1 MEIIWTD
8 TALETYLKVI
18 DYLFDYWTIK
28 ELDFFEV
35 DVDQLIE
42 RISTYNQI
50 CPESELFGYRK
61 CVIDEHNSLV
71 YLIENNKLLLV
82 TFIDNRSQHSY

>member
-18 DYLFDYWTIK
+18 NYLIDYWTMK
-28 ELDFFEV
+28 EMEAFEI

-42 RISTYNQI
+42 RISSFNQI
-50 CPESELFGYRK
+50 CPESKLFGYRK
-61 CVIDEHNSLV
+61 CVIDEQNSLV
-71 YLIENNKLLLV
+71 YHIENDKLLLV
-82 TFIDNRSQHSY
+82 TFFDNRSQHSY

>member
-28 ELDFFEV
+28 EIETFEL

-42 RISTYNQI
+42 RIASFNQI
-50 CPESELFGYRK
+50 CPESKLFSYRK

-71 YLIENNKLLLV
+71 YHIVNNKLLLV
-82 TFIDNRSQHSY
+82 TFLDNRSQHSY